1 MKDYSICDK
10 CVSGQKNIVGR
21 KCQACIDNNLF
32 KEISKE
38 RKGNKREN
46 APKEHQI
53 VIHTAS
59 TTKLKSRS
67 TIRQKRITKSR

>member
-10 CVSGQKNIVGR
+10 CVYGQKNIVGR

-32 KEISKE
+32 EKISKE

-46 APKEHQI
+46 GKG
-53 VIHTAS
+53 
-59 TTKLKSRS
+59 
-67 TIRQKRITKSR
+67 